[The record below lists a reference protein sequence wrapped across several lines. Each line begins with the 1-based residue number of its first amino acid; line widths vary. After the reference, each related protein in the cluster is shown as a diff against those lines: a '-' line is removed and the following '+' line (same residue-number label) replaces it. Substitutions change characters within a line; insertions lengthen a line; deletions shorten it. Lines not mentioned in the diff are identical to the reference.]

1 MQAALEEI
9 GSKSISSHA
18 FPRAS
23 LPNARQDSW
32 GAGYGLA
39 QFKSQSDLS
48 FKPAW
53 STHGDSGQPGLHS
66 ETLNLKKKTKREKRL
81 R

>member
-18 FPRAS
+18 FPS
-23 LPNARQDSW
+23 PNARQDLW

-66 ETLNLKKKTKREKRL
+66 ETLNLKKKKKGEKRL